1 MVFSVHAHPDGVYI
15 INLCSLLLLEQQW
28 NHQSKERHENLKPYE
43 LLLIITPDHDEDEAE
58 ALTNQVK
65 GIIEN
70 GGSLVKLD
78 PWGKKRLA
86 YPIQKRSEGYYV
98 LYIFECAPSF
108 VAELNQALHVI
119 ETILRYMIVQYEDD
133 IDKLKA
139 ELAAE
144 AEQSTSEAGQA
155 VSEAEESVS
164 ESDAEAEDEEPA
176 DDTEPEAED
185 TSDDNDDAEPEAEE
199 ASDDAEAE
207 DTEEESA

>member
-1 MVFSVHAHPDGVYI
+1 M
-15 INLCSLLLLEQQW
+15 
-28 NHQSKERHENLKPYE
+28 KPYE

-58 ALTNQVK
+58 ALTDQVK

-70 GGSLVKLD
+70 GGTLVKLD

-139 ELAAE
+139 EDRK
-144 AEQSTSEAGQA
+144 
-155 VSEAEESVS
+155 SVV
-164 ESDAEAEDEEPA
+164 
-176 DDTEPEAED
+176 
-185 TSDDNDDAEPEAEE
+185 
-199 ASDDAEAE
+199 
-207 DTEEESA
+207 